1 MTEEEQ
7 ISQTIEKIKHLINTD
22 EGDAGTSP
30 DATFNEVSRIGFPLR
45 TFFPKTEIVKTNE
58 AEIKSVVNKTLSE
71 NMPMFEK
78 MVSSMIDH
86 KLSNLG
92 FNPAL
97 SINLT
102 EITSNEENEI
112 ILAFSPLAFIK
123 NVSYSKH
130 NSTIKLVV
138 VHAGSDNLQAFESI
152 EDTIIALEEK
162 LPAYSIEPWI
172 LHESELQDSFLSQT
186 KPLISK

>member
-1 MTEEEQ
+1 MTEEQ
-7 ISQTIEKIKHLINTD
+7 ISQTVEKIKHLINTG
-22 EGDAGTSP
+22 ESDAGTSP
-30 DATFNEVSRIGFPLR
+30 DAAFDGAYGIGFPLR
-45 TFFPKTEIVKTNE
+45 MFFPKTETVRTGE
-58 AEIKSVVNKTLSE
+58 AEIKSIVNKTLSE

-78 MVSSMIDH
+78 VISSMIDH

-92 FNPAL
+92 LNPTL

-102 EITSNEENEI
+102 EITPNEENEI
-112 ILAFSPLAFIK
+112 ILALSPLAFIK

-130 NSTIKLVV
+130 DSTIKLVV
-138 VHAGSDNLQAFESI
+138 VHTGSDNLQAFESI

-186 KPLISK
+186 KPLIQK